1 MRSQSRKFRETE
13 AMQAD
18 VVMDWQSKMHDK
30 DQEIKLVSVKYEK
43 KLKSMQVELE
53 ERDNSL
59 EKQS

>member
-1 MRSQSRKFRETE
+1 
-13 AMQAD
+13 MQAD